1 MGLRRLFWDAFWD
14 GPGRLLYR
22 ETMYRVL
29 SSHGSRIELTDADI
43 QRSVRTALDALTKA
57 QSAISTLTDSVNK
70 RKAEL
75 DKLLE
80 ECERVSGLAAI
91 DGEKA
96 GQLLKELGKRDR
108 KTLVWTAVLSFVMIL
123 VGFVLSHFARLWFP
137 ALTL

>member
-1 MGLRRLFWDAFWD
+1 MGLRRLFWDTY
-14 GPGRLLYR
+14 PGQLVSKMFR
-22 ETMYRVL
+22 EMG
-29 SSHGSRIELTDADI
+29 SSMASRDADI
-43 QRSVRTALDALTKA
+43 QRHVSTAVDALTKA
-57 QSAISTLTDSVNK
+57 QSVISTLTDNVAR

-80 ECERVSGLAAI
+80 EYERVSALAAI

-96 GQLLKELGKRDR
+96 RQLLRELGKRDR